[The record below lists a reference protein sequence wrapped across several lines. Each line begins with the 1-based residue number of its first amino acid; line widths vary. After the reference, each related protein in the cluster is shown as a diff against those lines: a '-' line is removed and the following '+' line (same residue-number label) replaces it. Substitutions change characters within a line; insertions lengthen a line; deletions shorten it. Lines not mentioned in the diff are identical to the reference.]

1 MIEILQTDNTKLL
14 INPKHIIKIY
24 QEDKICFIVLTNG
37 DEIESETDLHT
48 LFKKLNS
55 SNSF

>member
-37 DEIESETDLHT
+37 DEIETKTDLLSLHS
-48 LFKKLNS
+48 LLNS